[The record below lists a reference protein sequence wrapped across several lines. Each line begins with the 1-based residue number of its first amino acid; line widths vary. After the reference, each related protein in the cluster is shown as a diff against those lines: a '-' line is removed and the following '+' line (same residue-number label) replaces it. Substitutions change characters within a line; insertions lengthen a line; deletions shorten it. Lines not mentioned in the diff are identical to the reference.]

1 MEKYNL
7 KIHIGVNDL
16 FNSSMN
22 NLMHSKT
29 HFINIIF
36 TFSALI
42 LLIYLYLNNMIYN
55 IGISRI
61 ILLALCIILFPI
73 IQPLIIYIKL
83 LLNYNKYPLKDVEL
97 KVFDDKLLISNYEIK
112 EEIKI
117 SDLNDV
123 KKYNNMIVI
132 MYDNIHGQIIP
143 NEALNGIDI
152 NEFYLYLKNKIKKYQ
167 NINYENKI

>member
-22 NLMHSKT
+22 NLIHSKT

-36 TFSALI
+36 TFSALV
-42 LLIYLYLNNMIYN
+42 LLVYLFLNNMIYN
-55 IGISRI
+55 IGVSRI
-61 ILLALCIILFPI
+61 ILLVICIVLFPI

-83 LLNYNKYPLKDVEL
+83 LLNYNKFPLKDVEM
-97 KVFDDKLLISNYEIK
+97 KVYDDRLIISNYEIK
-112 EEIKI
+112 EEILL
-117 SDLNDV
+117 SNLNDI

-143 NEALNGIDI
+143 NEALNGIDK
-152 NEFYLYLKNKIKKYQ
+152 NEFYNFIKNRIK
-167 NINYENKI
+167 

>member
-22 NLMHSKT
+22 NLIHSKT

-36 TFSALI
+36 TFSALV
-42 LLIYLYLNNMIYN
+42 LLVYLFLNNMIYN
-55 IGISRI
+55 IGVSRI
-61 ILLALCIILFPI
+61 ILLVICIVLFPI

-83 LLNYNKYPLKDVEL
+83 LLNYNKFPLKDVEM
-97 KVFDDKLLISNYEIK
+97 KVYDDRLIISNYEIK
-112 EEIKI
+112 EEILL
-117 SDLNDV
+117 SNLNDI

-143 NEALNGIDI
+143 NEALNGIDK
-152 NEFYLYLKNKIKKYQ
+152 NEFYNFINNRIK
-167 NINYENKI
+167 

>member
-22 NLMHSKT
+22 NLTHSKT

-36 TFSALI
+36 TFTALV
-42 LLIYLYLNNMIYN
+42 LLIYLFFNNMIYN
-55 IGISRI
+55 IGVSRI
-61 ILLALCIILFPI
+61 ILLILCIILFPI

-83 LLNYNKYPLKDVEL
+83 LLNYNKFPLKDVEM
-97 KVFDDKLLISNYEIK
+97 KVYDDRLIISNYEIK
-112 EEIKI
+112 EEILL
-117 SDLNDV
+117 SNLNDI
-123 KKYNNMIVI
+123 KKYHNMIVI

-143 NEALNGIDI
+143 DEALKEIDK
-152 NEFYLYLKNKIKKYQ
+152 NEFYNFIKNKMK
-167 NINYENKI
+167 

>member
-22 NLMHSKT
+22 NLTHSKT

-36 TFSALI
+36 TFSALV
-42 LLIYLYLNNMIYN
+42 LLVYLFLNNMIYN
-55 IGISRI
+55 IGVSRI
-61 ILLALCIILFPI
+61 ILLVICIVLFPI

-83 LLNYNKYPLKDVEL
+83 LLNYNKFPLKDVEM
-97 KVFDDKLLISNYEIK
+97 KVYDDRLIISNYEIK
-112 EEIKI
+112 EEILL
-117 SDLNDV
+117 SNLNDI

-143 NEALNGIDI
+143 NEALNGIDK
-152 NEFYLYLKNKIKKYQ
+152 NEFYNFIKNRIK
-167 NINYENKI
+167 

>member
-22 NLMHSKT
+22 NLTNSKS
-29 HFINIIF
+29 HYVNIIF
-36 TFSALI
+36 TFTALV
-42 LLIYLYLNNMIYN
+42 LLIYLFINNMIYN
-55 IGISRI
+55 IGMSRI
-61 ILLALCIILFPI
+61 ILLILCIVLFPI

-83 LLNYNKYPLKDVEL
+83 VINYSKFPLKDVEL
-97 KVFDDKLLISNYEIK
+97 KIYDDKILISNYDIK

-117 SDLNDV
+117 SDLNNII
-123 KKYNNMIVI
+123 KYNNMIVI

-143 NEALNGIDI
+143 DNALDGIDK
-152 NEFYLYLKNKIKKYQ
+152 NELYNFLKNKIG
-167 NINYENKI
+167 NN